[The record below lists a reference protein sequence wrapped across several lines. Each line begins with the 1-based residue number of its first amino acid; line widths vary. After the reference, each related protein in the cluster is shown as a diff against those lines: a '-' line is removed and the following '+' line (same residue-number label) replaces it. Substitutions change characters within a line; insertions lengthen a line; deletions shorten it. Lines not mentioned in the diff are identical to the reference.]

1 MTLNGIFRGIGDFM
15 QWVFQVLENDFG
27 LTSIMNIMVIV
38 LGFVGLGYWLNCQ
51 RKMTAKAKE
60 EGKLV

>member
-1 MTLNGIFRGIGDFM
+1 MTLSGIFKGIGDFM
-15 QWVFQVLENDFG
+15 QWTFRLLENDFG
-27 LTSIMNIMVIV
+27 LTSMMNVMVIV
-38 LGFVGLGYWLNCQ
+38 LGFVGLGYWLNLQ

>member
-15 QWVFQVLENDFG
+15 QWTFNLLENEEPI
-27 LTSIMNIMVIV
+27 TMIMNYGVIV
-38 LGFVGLGYWLNCQ
+38 LGFVGLAYWLNFQ

>member
-1 MTLNGIFRGIGDFM
+1 
-15 QWVFQVLENDFG
+15 
-27 LTSIMNIMVIV
+27 MNTAVIV
-38 LGFVGLGYWLNCQ
+38 LGFVGLGYWLNFQ